1 MQYSC
6 LIPYALNVLDLALTL
21 HALAGGA
28 AELNPLMQCV
38 PVMVLYKLAVMA
50 LLLWWLSRRPERLA
64 RYALTGAA
72 ALFGAV
78 DAYHLLNLFAAR

>member
-1 MQYSC
+1 MILY
-6 LIPYALNVLDLALTL
+6 LLNLLDLLFTL
-21 HALAGGA
+21 HALRHGA
-28 AELNPLMQCV
+28 VELNPLMQCV
-38 PVMVLYKLAVMA
+38 PVMIVYKLAVMA

-72 ALFGAV
+72 ALYGAV

>member
-1 MQYSC
+1 MRYNC
-6 LIPYALNVLDLALTL
+6 LLPYMLNLLDLVLTL

-28 AELNPLMQCV
+28 VELNPLMRCV
-38 PVMVLYKLAVMA
+38 PVMIVYKLAVMA

-72 ALFGAV
+72 ALYGAV

>member
-1 MQYSC
+1 MILY
-6 LIPYALNVLDLALTL
+6 LLNLLDLLFTL
-21 HALAGGA
+21 HALRHGA
-28 AELNPLMQCV
+28 VELNPLMQCV
-38 PVMVLYKLAVMA
+38 PVMAVYKLAVMA

-72 ALFGAV
+72 ALYGAV